1 MDETAPAPAAAA
13 QPMDQPTV
21 AGDIAA
27 GVACVMAAAIGD
39 LVVVPRGV
47 YVPQSVAGTLDSPA
61 AMPLIMFSALGLLGA
76 VLLAKSVKARTV
88 AAASHGRTA
97 QDWRRAGSMLA
108 ICALYLGAIF
118 VVGLPIASAI
128 ALFAALWYFGERKWG
143 LMLLIA
149 IITPAAL
156 WLFFV
161 YVVNVSMPQAIFEL
175 VDAGGTGIGRA
186 LGALA

>member
-1 MDETAPAPAAAA
+1 
-13 QPMDQPTV
+13 MDQPTV

-61 AMPLIMFSALGLLGA
+61 VMPVVMFTALGLLGA
-76 VLLAKSVKARTV
+76 VLLAKALKARH
-88 AAASHGRTA
+88 AAADRSARATD
-97 QDWRRAGSMLA
+97 DWRRAGGMLA

-128 ALFAALWYFGERKWG
+128 GLFAALWYFGERTWG
-143 LMLLIA
+143 LMLLVA

-161 YVVNVSMPQAIFEL
+161 YVVNVSMPNAIFEL
-175 VDAGGTGIGRA
+175 VDVYGIGAEAMWRTIA
-186 LGALA
+186 